1 MLSNVL
7 HIYMYNMSF
16 LVGFFVSRWQQL
28 DLDNQS
34 AHQLGTSLMR
44 ATP

>member
-1 MLSNVL
+1 VLSIVL
-7 HIYMYNMSF
+7 HIYENNMSF
-16 LVGFFVSRWQQL
+16 IVDAFVSRWQQL